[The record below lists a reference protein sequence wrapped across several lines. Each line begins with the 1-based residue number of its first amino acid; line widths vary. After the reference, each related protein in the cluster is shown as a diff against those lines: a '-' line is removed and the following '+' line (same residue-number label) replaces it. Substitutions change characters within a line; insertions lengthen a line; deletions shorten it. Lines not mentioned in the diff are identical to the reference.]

1 MKIRNVVRI
10 KENISDMVFYNQF
23 MEPYR
28 NKVAT
33 VVKTSDGYIKLDID
47 DGEWWWK
54 EEMVE
59 LIENTNV
66 NNCTKDTNVNNCTK
80 DTLGSKMRNHLS
92 PFYNAL
98 CAISHCKQNV
108 KECGI
113 TKDML
118 LEYLF
123 NSYDDMFD
131 SYKELL
137 NITYNPILEET
148 EAVD

>member
-1 MKIRNVVRI
+1 MMKIGNIVRI
-10 KENISDMVFYNQF
+10 KKNICDMDCYVHY

-28 NKVAT
+28 GKVAT
-33 VVKTSDGYIKLDID
+33 IVKILEGLIKLDID
-47 DGEWWWK
+47 NEEWWWK
-54 EEMVE
+54 EEMFE
-59 LIENTNV
+59 LIE
-66 NNCTKDTNVNNCTK
+66 DTNINNCTK

-92 PFYNAL
+92 PFYNTL

-108 KECGI
+108 KESDI

-123 NSYDDMFD
+123 NSYEDMFN

-137 NITYNPILEET
+137 NISYNLILDET
-148 EAVD
+148 EVIDEN

>member
-59 LIENTNV
+59 LIEN
-66 NNCTKDTNVNNCTK
+66 TNVNNCTK

>member
-1 MKIRNVVRI
+1 MKIGNIVKI
-10 KENISDMVFYNQF
+10 KKNICDMSFYNSY
-23 MEPYR
+23 MEPYCG
-28 NKVAT
+28 KVAT
-33 VVKTSDGYIKLDID
+33 IVQYIDGGFIKLDID
-47 DGEWWWK
+47 NEEWWWT
-54 EEMVE
+54 EEMIE
-59 LIENTNV
+59 LIEDANA
-66 NNCTKDTNVNNCTK
+66 K

-108 KECGI
+108 KECNI

-123 NSYDDMFD
+123 NSYEDMLD

-137 NITYNPILEET
+137 NISYNSILDET
-148 EAVD
+148 ETND

>member
-1 MKIRNVVRI
+1 MKIGSIVRI
-10 KENISDMVFYNQF
+10 KKNIHDMDCYNPYL
-23 MEPYR
+23 EPYCD
-28 NKVAT
+28 KVAT
-33 VVKTSDGYIKLDID
+33 IVKKSDDFIKLDID
-47 DGEWWWK
+47 NEEWWWK

-59 LIENTNV
+59 IIEDANA
-66 NNCTKDTNVNNCTK
+66 KDTA
-80 DTLGSKMRNHLS
+80 GSKMRNHLS

-98 CAISHCKQNV
+98 CAISHCKQNI

-137 NITYNPILEET
+137 NISYNPILEET
-148 EAVD
+148 EAIN